1 MGKRPMSSVGRPKRN
16 FTQVIFY
23 SYTFSRIYRPFNA
36 PSSTSIQ
43 TPTQEESSEG
53 TGKAIP
59 RPKLGSK
66 NAFYGSQPYLLASNI
81 KHKIGIYNEPIKPI
95 FQTIGNDG
103 KGVPTGITGLK
114 HGKRPISKYKK
125 RKRPRSSKKKRSF
138 NFLDNYVTEQYNE
151 YKRKA
156 SQNHLIKVKMYKE
169 IGMPPLPVSEKR
181 RSGTIDNRQPSGQDD
196 KQSSNQ

>member
-1 MGKRPMSSVGRPKRN
+1 MS
-16 FTQVIFY
+16 
-23 SYTFSRIYRPFNA
+23 
-36 PSSTSIQ
+36 
-43 TPTQEESSEG
+43 
-53 TGKAIP
+53 

-95 FQTIGNDG
+95 FQTIGNEMKNIG
-103 KGVPTGITGLK
+103 TGIPGFKPT
-114 HGKRPISKYKK
+114 KRPVSKYKR

-169 IGMPPLPVSEKR
+169 IGMPPLPVSDKR
-181 RSGTIDNRQPSGQDD
+181 KSSTIDQREPSAEED